1 MNVTEQR
8 VDIPTA
14 DGVMDT
20 WMFHPPGSGP
30 LPPVIMYMDVIGI
43 RSELKAMAARLA
55 SGGYLAVLPNLFYR
69 SGVLPPVDVKAFV
82 APGPYRDGVLAV
94 AKSID
99 EAKTMSDTKAILEH
113 LAEDSAAGPRVGVV
127 GYCMGGAYALR
138 AAGTFPDRV
147 AAAASFHGG
156 ALATAAADSPHR
168 LAPKMAA
175 RVYVGAA
182 EIDHSFD
189 DEQRERLRAALQDA
203 GVDFTLEVYE
213 GARHG
218 FAVTG
223 HPVYDEA
230 AAERH
235 WKALLQ
241 LFRDTLHTTERR
253 HA

>member
-1 MNVTEQR
+1 MSVTEQR
-8 VDIPTA
+8 IDLRTA

-20 WMFHPPGSGP
+20 YLFRPAGSGP
-30 LPPVIMYMDVIGI
+30 WPPVIIYMDVIGI
-43 RSELKAMAARLA
+43 RPELKAMASRLA
-55 SGGYLAVLPNLFYR
+55 AGGYRAVLPNLFYR
-69 SGVLPPVDVKAFV
+69 SGVRPPVDVKAFV

-94 AKSID
+94 AKTID
-99 EAKTMSDTKAILEH
+99 EAKTMSDTKAILDH
-113 LAEDSAAGPRVGVV
+113 LATNGDARLPRAQSRGVGVV
-127 GYCMGGAYALR
+127 GYCMGGGYALR

-156 ALATAAADSPHR
+156 ALATAAPDSPHR

-203 GVDFTLEVYE
+203 GVDFKLEVYE

-223 HPVYDEA
+223 NPVYDEA

-235 WKALLQ
+235 WQALLQ
-241 LFRDTLHTTERR
+241 LFRDTLHD
-253 HA
+253 

>member
-1 MNVTEQR
+1 MSVTEQR
-8 VDIPTA
+8 FDIRTA

-20 WMFHPPGSGP
+20 YLFRPPGAGP
-30 LPPVIMYMDVIGI
+30 WPPAIIYMDVIGI
-43 RSELKAMAARLA
+43 RPELKSMASRLA
-55 SGGYLAVLPNLFYR
+55 GSGYLAVLPNLFYR
-69 SGVLPPVDVKAFV
+69 SGAQPPVDVAAFV

-94 AKSID
+94 AKTID

-113 LAEDSAAGPRVGVV
+113 LAADSSAGRRVGTV
-127 GYCMGGAYALR
+127 GYCMGGGYALR

-156 ALATAAADSPHR
+156 ALATAAPDSPHR
-168 LAPKMAA
+168 LAPKIAG

-182 EIDHSFD
+182 AIDHSFD
-189 DEQRERLRAALQDA
+189 DEQRERLRAALTDA
-203 GVDFTLEVYE
+203 GVNFTLEVYE

-235 WKALLQ
+235 WQALLQ
-241 LFRDTLHTTERR
+241 LFGDTLHT
-253 HA
+253 H